1 MAQSAAAVIFSRGF
15 DIVVAAVLMLLTL
28 PLLLFICLIL
38 LFAGNGPVL
47 YRQVRLGLHGKPFVL
62 FKFRTLKPDAPE
74 DRVIPEGDVAITPA
88 GRLLRRYR
96 LDELPQLLN
105 VLSGEMAMVGPRPE
119 IALDLTELDPDLRSR
134 LLAIKPGITG
144 PVQLTFIAEDELLA
158 GVTDPTRVYRERLIP
173 AKAAANLE
181 CFRMRSVPSDL
192 NCLLQTVRVVFSSGA
207 REASRSRLVEFA
219 D

>member
-1 MAQSAAAVIFSRGF
+1 MAQSASAVIFSRGF
-15 DIVVAAVLMLLTL
+15 DIVVAALLMLLTL
-28 PLLLFICLIL
+28 PLMLFIGLML
-38 LFAGNGPVL
+38 HFARNGPVL

-74 DRVIPEGDVAITPA
+74 DRVIPEGDATITPA

-105 VLSGEMAMVGPRPE
+105 VLRGEMAIVGPRPE
-119 IALDLTELDPDLRSR
+119 IALDLAALNPDLRSQ
-134 LLAIKPGITG
+134 LLAIKPGVTG

-173 AKAAANLE
+173 AKVAANLQ
-181 CFRMRSVPSDL
+181 CYPMRSLPGDL
-192 NCLLQTVRVVFSSGA
+192 SCLLQTVRVLFSSRA
-207 REASRSRLVEFA
+207 RDASRSKLIDIVN
-219 D
+219 